1 MPTPDASQFTQLKK
15 YSAVAGIDTQGQGQK
30 RTVTRT
36 TQPLPSVL
44 HPLNFLPSFSNKYT
58 TGTNFVPINRVTGL
72 QAKTKVPG
80 GHVFGDSAGA
90 GGGGGPTYDETTV
103 TDKDFDSNQRTFSKT
118 ITDASP
124 FNTYVLDRQSD
135 RYGHYFN
142 LTGLSTAYKYT
153 FETTAASLL
162 ADGVHTRTDEDT
174 IIVLFNSQVKSEMTY
189 GNVVDMNDDIDELG
203 SLLSKLSDQTIDGD
217 WCLVVAS
224 YGEYCVGTFTLKI
237 TRTLKP
243 GGGGGGGTD
252 AVMRQAIINLSDFTA
267 GPAGTYS
274 YDITTNFSNAGP
286 DIQTTSTVT
295 NSTINPLS
303 SFIVNFKDKSYVT
316 GRKYEFS
323 TSLSSENSEMDI
335 YIGKTGVS
343 LTTTDVVSC
352 VNNNITFDDNPPSP
366 LTQNIVS
373 TWISGGAGGGHE
385 KFSVEDFQSAT
396 DFVNIVAMKYLSQ
409 DYSGYTLTVKVTDTP
424 Q

>member
-44 HPLNFLPSFSNKYT
+44 RPLNFLPSFSNKYT

-90 GGGGGPTYDETTV
+90 GGGGG
-103 TDKDFDSNQRTFSKT
+103 
-118 ITDASP
+118 
-124 FNTYVLDRQSD
+124 
-135 RYGHYFN
+135 
-142 LTGLSTAYKYT
+142 
-153 FETTAASLL
+153 
-162 ADGVHTRTDEDT
+162 
-174 IIVLFNSQVKSEMTY
+174 
-189 GNVVDMNDDIDELG
+189 
-203 SLLSKLSDQTIDGD
+203 
-217 WCLVVAS
+217 
-224 YGEYCVGTFTLKI
+224 
-237 TRTLKP
+237 
-243 GGGGGGGTD
+243 GTD

-274 YDITTNFSNAGP
+274 YDIDIATNFSNAGP
-286 DIQTTSTVT
+286 DIQNTSTVT

-316 GRKYEFS
+316 GRKYAFS
-323 TSLSSENSEMDI
+323 TSQSSENSEMDI

-352 VNNNITFDDNPPSP
+352 VNNNITFEYISPSP

-385 KFSVEDFQSAT
+385 KFIVEDFQFAT
-396 DFVNIVAMKYLSQ
+396 DFVNIVAMKYISQ
-409 DYSGYTLTVKVTDTP
+409 DYSGYSLTVKVTDTP